1 MQLQDYKPLVIF
13 DWQDFLKSDQ
23 NTYRPLDLESC
34 GIKGLWRNF
43 YYLCPLKPNKWGGL
57 PAGLVASPG
66 WVGYAE
72 PGLAGGTKVLKGLWD
87 FRTLKLKDFGV
98 KRL

>member
-1 MQLQDYKPLVIF
+1 M
-13 DWQDFLKSDQ
+13 
-23 NTYRPLDLESC
+23 
-34 GIKGLWRNF
+34 
-43 YYLCPLKPNKWGGL
+43 CPLKPNKWGGL

-87 FRTLKLKDFGV
+87 FRTLALKGFSDI
-98 KRL
+98 RLTGLSLEAIKTPKVL

>member
-1 MQLQDYKPLVIF
+1 VG
-13 DWQDFLKSDQ
+13 LKGSG
-23 NTYRPLDLESC
+23 RAA
-34 GIKGLWRNF
+34 

-87 FRTLKLKDFGV
+87 FRALELKDSGV
-98 KRL
+98 KRLW